1 MKRVSI
7 RDVAKAAETSIA
19 SVSRCLNNISGVSPI
34 VQKRV
39 VEAARS
45 LNYHRAFRRPR
56 MIAVIFPALASPNLD
71 LYMSQV
77 IDALRKGIAARGYG
91 CLMISPED
99 LELLNEPMLA
109 GAVSFDFLLHV
120 GQRMPLLKN
129 IPLVCFNDVSNPLEQ
144 VCNVHSNEYQGV
156 ELAMRHLHENNHSRI
171 GLLYCNTDLGN
182 KTTACRVR
190 AFLDVA
196 KSLNIENLVAMQEW
210 SNELILFEAV
220 GMLLRKNCTA
230 LIAAGES
237 SEMMTIYTLKLFG
250 KRIPE
255 DVSLITYEN
264 TWSRY
269 QTPRQTTIGQD
280 FAGLAAQSLDLLEC
294 MARGEGVP
302 PEILVDYR
310 LNVRE
315 SVRNLRLS

>member
-1 MKRVSI
+1 MKRVNI
-7 RDVAKAAETSIA
+7 RDVAKAAGTSIA

-34 VQKRV
+34 IQKRV
-39 VEAARS
+39 VEAARL
-45 LNYHRAFRRPR
+45 LNYHRAFKRPR

-99 LELLNEPMLA
+99 LELLNEPMLT

-120 GQRMPLLKN
+120 GQKLPLLKN
-129 IPLVCFNDVSNPLEQ
+129 IPLVCFNDAANPLEQ
-144 VCNVHSNEYQGV
+144 VCNVHSNEYQGLA
-156 ELAMRHLHENNHSRI
+156 LAMRHLHENNHRRI
-171 GLLYCNTDLGN
+171 GLLYCGTDSGN

-190 AFLDVA
+190 AFLEVA
-196 KSLNIENLVAMQEW
+196 KLLNIENLVETQHW
-210 SNELILFEAV
+210 SGELTMFEAV

-230 LIAAGES
+230 LVAAGES

-264 TWSRY
+264 TWSGY

-280 FAGLAAQSLDLLEC
+280 FSGLAARSLDMLES
-294 MARGEGVP
+294 MGKGDGVP
-302 PEILVDYR
+302 SEILVDYR

-315 SVRNLRLS
+315 SVRNLSLS